1 MTSLIL
7 FGALYGVAAFVVG
20 LGLSLAFATSG
31 ARSFVATAVGV
42 LTVGVLLTI
51 AFLNAPTSAAEAFHD
66 QGEYAGRWLDPV
78 IFVAA
83 MLNVVAWFLG
93 VLFGGLFR
101 RADRG
106 DQAATPYTAASWLLV
121 CVAILGLWS
130 FVEFE

>member
-1 MTSLIL
+1 M
-7 FGALYGVAAFVVG
+7 AAFVFLGGPAFLVG
-20 LGLSLAFATSG
+20 LGVSLAIATSA
-31 ARSFVATAVGV
+31 ARSFIATAVGV
-42 LTVGVLLTI
+42 LTVGVLLTL
-51 AFLNAPTSAAEAFHD
+51 AFLNAPTTAAEAFHD
-66 QGEYAGRWLDPV
+66 QGEYAGRWLDPA

-83 MLNVVAWFLG
+83 MSNIAAWFVG

-106 DQAATPYTAASWLLV
+106 DQAATPYTAGSWLLV